1 MNRDLGDEPGD
12 GEGTGGDLGGA
23 RISRNSFRKLLCCP
37 FFPFAKFRA
46 KVDMLAI
53 SLQPK
58 FRAKVDSWAAC
69 EGRASYGT
77 VTHQGRRKK

>member
-1 MNRDLGDEPGD
+1 MTANIQLRRAG
-12 GEGTGGDLGGA
+12 LGGGTNFA
-23 RISRNSFRKLLCCP
+23 KFFSKVAMLSI
-37 FFPFAKFRA
+37 FPFAKFRA

-58 FRAKVDSWAAC
+58 FRAKVHSWAAC

-77 VTHQGRRKK
+77 VTHQGRRKNEIQTP